1 MKRSFLFL
9 ACAALLWTCVRDP
22 LPEQPAEGAEETAR
36 FTVEEARTFVTGKL
50 ATTRTTP
57 VTRSEAD
64 SLTSAWYEF
73 FCFDG
78 LTPQW
83 EHAIT
88 GEAYGLDYVEAP
100 FDLPYRYL
108 QAVWDERDFKGAD
121 DIWINITPRFYPVPV
136 RLHILRDPETNAT
149 AAYLCFYVPDKDFA
163 EEFAGL
169 DERKWAYPCSL
180 LFSGMQIFTELDGE
194 LVSAYKF
201 ERGKCLYGYDVL
213 SISSE
218 DWTRLEHLV
227 SSIYM
232 ARVPSA
238 RTRADDPPLNGKDL
252 DPVVIR
258 PKPPIPKPE
267 EEPKTDDDP
276 EEDDNKN
283 KPTRPA
289 RGGGG
294 ASNNNNTSSD
304 NTGSDSIPKQH
315 HYEFEFNE
323 RLKYDEPK
331 IDSLLRLLAADCFG
345 RAVIESLKT
354 DCDITIIMAP
364 DSTRNFTHLSADIK
378 PDGSPMFT
386 ALDITVKDDRSYLL
400 LEELMHIAQHM
411 RTPCL
416 HWTQE
421 KLNMEV
427 EAKLGWY
434 VYCQRV
440 GLHDLNWKH
449 LFGGAGEKPYM
460 DMMYTIDRSAE
471 RQPPIFYDA
480 FRLAVRSLKN
490 TRSLY
495 ADEILYQFD
504 ETKMEMTTLKTL
516 IIDC

>member
-100 FDLPYRYL
+100 FDLPHKYL
-108 QAVWDERDFKGAD
+108 QAVWDECDSQGAGD
-121 DIWINITPRFYPVPV
+121 VWINDTPRFYPIPV
-136 RLHILRDPETNAT
+136 RLHILRNQETNAT
-149 AAYLCFYVPDKDFA
+149 AAYLCFYVPEEEFA

-169 DERKWAYPCSL
+169 DERKWAYPCSPI
-180 LFSGMQIFTELDGE
+180 FSGIHIFTKLNGE

-201 ERGKCLYGYDVL
+201 ERGECLYGYDVL

-232 ARVPSA
+232 ARITSA
-238 RTRADDPPLNGKDL
+238 RTRGDDPLDGGDI

-258 PKPPIPKPE
+258 PRPPIPKPD

-276 EEDDNKN
+276 EENEN
-283 KPTRPA
+283 GNRTTRPGP
-289 RGGGG
+289 GGGG
-294 ASNNNNTSSD
+294 TGNPSS
-304 NTGSDSIPKQH
+304 TTPYKK
-315 HYEFEFNE
+315 NE
-323 RLKYDEPK
+323 QIKYTDPQVEK
-331 IDSLLRLLAADCFG
+331 LLDQLMKDCFG
-345 RAVIESLKT
+345 NAIISALRTGLP
-354 DCDITIIMAP
+354 ITIEITNSGSSWAQ
-364 DSTRNFTHLSADIK
+364 HGV
-378 PDGSPMFT
+378 DGSKIS
-386 ALDITVKDDRSYLL
+386 ITKDQFRDYVLM
-400 LEELMHIAQHM
+400 EELFHVVQRM
-411 RTPCL
+411 RYSDA
-416 HWTQE
+416 E
-421 KLNMEV
+421 RMKMNMEV
-427 EAKLGWY
+427 EAKFGWY
-434 VYCQRV
+434 LYLCRM
-440 GLHDLNWKH
+440 DRRFEMNWNK
-449 LFGGAGEKPYM
+449 LLGYKGDNPYFDMEQSYKNPAENPTFDFYGAFRDAVESLRTIKRYADRNEYRFDDTKM
-460 DMMYTIDRSAE
+460 DMSA
-471 RQPPIFYDA
+471 
-480 FRLAVRSLKN
+480 LKA
-490 TRSLY
+490 L
-495 ADEILYQFD
+495 
-504 ETKMEMTTLKTL
+504 M
-516 IIDC
+516 IDC